1 MGIMDLLR
9 RQLIFATKF
18 SLNGIEELLDWIKPW
33 RVRCIQQDACLHF
46 ASGLEFE
53 KNFMNFCIVHK
64 DHDLL
69 ICR

>member
-1 MGIMDLLR
+1 MGRMDLLG

-46 ASGLEFE
+46 ASGLVYDGD
-53 KNFMNFCIVHK
+53 FMNSCIVHK